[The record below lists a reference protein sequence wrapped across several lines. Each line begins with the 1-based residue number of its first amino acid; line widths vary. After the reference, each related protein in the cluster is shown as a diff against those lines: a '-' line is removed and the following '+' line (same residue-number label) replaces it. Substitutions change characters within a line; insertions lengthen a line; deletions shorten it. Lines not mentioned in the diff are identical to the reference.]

1 MQQSNQQQQQKM
13 ELMTLQRQIDES
25 DINDPEENITLLA
38 EGESSKPP
46 TTIDYSSM
54 NEQDA
59 NFHKFFFPTDSE
71 AKNESDVSPSSTV
84 VEQVKHNKKK
94 T

>member
-13 ELMTLQRQIDES
+13 ELMTLQRQIDDS
-25 DINDPEENITLLA
+25 DNINDQEENITLLA
-38 EGESSKPP
+38 EGESKPP